1 MLRSRKL
8 RIVLTLMILL
18 GIWPIDSTA
27 QDEGPPGPVSELR
40 ATVRTT
46 LPDSMQI
53 VPKRLLR
60 DATRRIDQQ
69 DLRIML
75 LENRIAERDSIA
87 ASRETEWQA
96 RLAHWQQYAESV
108 AVDWW
113 DRIVMA
119 VMLGLGVWLGTSAD

>member
-18 GIWPIDSTA
+18 GIWPIGSTA

-87 ASRETEWQA
+87 ASQQTEWQA
-96 RLAHWQQYAESV
+96 RLAHWQEYAEKVKAST
-108 AVDWW
+108 W
-113 DRIVMA
+113 DLIWPALLV
-119 VMLGLGVWLGTSAD
+119 LLGVAAGRL